1 MSNPTLD
8 LAFQSAVGHAKAG
21 RLTEAESL
29 CREILSHDS
38 GYAPAWH
45 LKGTLHMS
53 AGQPDKAEEAFQK
66 AVEVEPSKARYQNE
80 LGVAQAMQGKLDAA
94 ILTFSRAIDA
104 EPSDALGYYNLG
116 YAYERSRRWDGA
128 IAAYQK
134 AIAIRPQYPQAL
146 NNLTHVLRQAGRTA
160 EAIEAGQKA
169 IALQPNF
176 FEAHLNLGNALLQQG
191 MAGQAISIYQ
201 QAIALRPASPEAY
214 NNLANA
220 LNQAGQ
226 TAEAIEY
233 YKKAVALR
241 PDFAGALTNLANLQE
256 EAGDFDAALA
266 SLNRALA
273 LQPGNAHIYNM
284 LGNTLGSQ
292 GRLDE
297 AIDAFRRAIELDP
310 QYMPPRL
317 NLAHACLAKGDLT
330 NGFRGYEFRPQRSAA
345 FDSQSPAPLWSG
357 QDLNGQQI
365 LLRVEQGRGDI
376 IQFARY
382 VPMVRQRGGRPLMQV
397 PRSLVD
403 LLRGQCEIEQVVGH
417 DEPMP
422 SADVQYPLLSLPNLF
437 QTRLETIPAK
447 VPYLSADPALTED
460 FAKRID
466 PHSFNVG
473 LNWAGSAL
481 PDRRRSFPLAA
492 LAPLAEIEGVRFHSL
507 QKGPE
512 ANEAFHPPY
521 GMELSNLL
529 AEFEDFA
536 HTAALMANMDLI
548 ITCDTSVAHLAGA
561 MGLQTWILLPFASDW
576 RWLRNR
582 SDSPWYPTA
591 RLFRQPKTGDWTSVI
606 AEVEGALRDAARQKP
621 RA

>member
-21 RLTEAESL
+21 RLTEAEAL

-38 GYAPAWH
+38 TYAPAWH

-66 AVEVEPSKARYQNE
+66 AVELEPSKARYQNE

-94 ILTFSRAIDA
+94 IATFSRAIDA
-104 EPSDALGYYNLG
+104 EPSESLGYYNLG

-134 AIAIRPQYPQAL
+134 AISIRPQYPQAL

-191 MAGQAISIYQ
+191 MAGQAVAIYQ

-226 TAEAIEY
+226 TAEAIEN

-241 PDFAGALTNLANLQE
+241 PDFAGALTNLANILQE
-256 EAGDFDAALA
+256 KGDFDGALA

-273 LQPGNAHIYNM
+273 LQPNNPSIYNS
-284 LGNTLGSQ
+284 LGSTLGSQ

-297 AIDAFRRAIELDP
+297 SIDALRRAIELRPD
-310 QYMPPRL
+310 YHEARL
-317 NLAHACLAKGDLT
+317 NLAHAYLAKGDFASGLPL
-330 NGFRGYEFRPQRSAA
+330 YESRARVGAPIDLR
-345 FDSQSPAPLWSG
+345 SPAPMWGG
-357 QDLNGQQI
+357 QELQGKRI
-365 LLRVEQGRGDI
+365 LLQTEQGLGDI
-376 IQFARY
+376 IQFVRY
-382 VPMVRQRGGRPLMQV
+382 VPMVREKGGKPVMRV
-397 PRSLVD
+397 PKSLIE
-403 LLRGQCEIEQVVGH
+403 LLRGQKEIEQVVGI
-417 DEPMP
+417 DEPVP
-422 SADVQYPLLSLPNLF
+422 QADVQYPLLSLPNLF

-447 VPYLSADPALTED
+447 VPYLSVDPALVEE
-460 FAKRID
+460 FRKRID
-466 PHSFNVG
+466 PHAFNVG
-473 LNWAGSAL
+473 LNWAGKAV
-481 PDRRRSFPLAA
+481 PDRRRSFPLSA
-492 LAPLAEIEGVRFHSL
+492 LAPLVEIEGVRFHSL
-507 QKGPE
+507 QKGPP
-512 ANEAFHPPY
+512 ATEAFRPPF

-561 MGLQTWILLPFASDW
+561 MGLQTWILLPFAADW

-582 SDSPWYPTA
+582 NDSPWYPTA
-591 RLFRQPKTGDWTSVI
+591 RLFRQPKTGDWATVI
-606 AEVEGALRDAARQKP
+606 AEVAEALRNAPKEP
-621 RA
+621 RTK